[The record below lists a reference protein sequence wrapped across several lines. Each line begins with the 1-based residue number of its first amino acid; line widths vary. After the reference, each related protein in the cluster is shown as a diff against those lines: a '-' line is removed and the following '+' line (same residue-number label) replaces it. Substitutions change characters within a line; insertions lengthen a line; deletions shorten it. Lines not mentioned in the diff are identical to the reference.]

1 MDTTRPTISAPPEQP
16 KPDIAYMSELGRTG
30 QVAKAVDEREARVLG
45 DRRDRRPPVDTRTNT
60 PVFASG
66 RANARLRRLGEHTVQ
81 ISAST
86 PYRLGMNPSCF
97 FAWVSA
103 VASAGALFSSCTV
116 NSTIVSPVLIAV

>member
-66 RANARLRRLGEHTVQ
+66 RANAPTEPL
-81 ISAST
+81 SMST
-86 PYRLGMNPSCF
+86 PPKPRRAECAPGGWC
-97 FAWVSA
+97 
-103 VASAGALFSSCTV
+103 SS
-116 NSTIVSPVLIAV
+116 SSRR